1 MPAKWTFSSA
11 FRQAFVFHMYVTVH
25 WRFCFIFSFV
35 AKKSNIQFM
44 NWCKLFSGLHV
55 RTKNNS
61 WIGISFTEHSYFNFK
76 AACNK
81 VITWTLPLSW
91 LDDCNYLWVTWIV
104 CWVDL
109 EELQCICAGPAEE
122 LCRACSGAVPDTP
135 PLSALCQY
143 GSSTVAVLHI
153 IEAFSYLSAFP
164 GLGQLFVLLC

>member
-1 MPAKWTFSSA
+1 
-11 FRQAFVFHMYVTVH
+11 MYVTVH

-122 LCRACSGAVPDTP
+122 LCRACSGAVPAP
-135 PLSALCQY
+135 PPPSVCIVPVWFFDS
-143 GSSTVAVLHI
+143 GSVTYNWS
-153 IEAFSYLSAFP
+153 FY
-164 GLGQLFVLLC
+164 LFVCISWFRSVVCLALLAWVPYNWSF